1 MNINNSYDLY
11 FVIKRIYIKDF
22 FGKFL
27 NGIFYN
33 IYKKDL
39 EFKFC

>member
-11 FVIKRIYIKDF
+11 FVIKSIYIKDF
-22 FGKFL
+22 FCKFL